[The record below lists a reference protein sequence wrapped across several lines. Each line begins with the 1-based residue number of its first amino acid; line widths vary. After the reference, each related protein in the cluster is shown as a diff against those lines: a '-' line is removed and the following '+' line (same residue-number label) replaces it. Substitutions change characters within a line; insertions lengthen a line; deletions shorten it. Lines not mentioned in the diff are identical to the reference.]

1 MLNKGCVRVFQNGEV
16 SLCISIVPIIVP
28 FILSIIDLDFYCITY
43 LQCNAANN
51 VLVSVKS
58 FARPCRYIL
67 IAACSCGGFWA
78 VYTDHDQLQFLI
90 AVSS

>member
-16 SLCISIVPIIVP
+16 SLWISIVPIIVP

-58 FARPCRYIL
+58 FKNFTCL
-67 IAACSCGGFWA
+67 CK
-78 VYTDHDQLQFLI
+78 TL
-90 AVSS
+90 